1 MKFYTNYFIQVEKN
15 SSTYFQELL
24 LKTRWRSD
32 ELACVCA
39 CQCIHAYMCVCVC
52 ICVWCEGWGDFHP
65 YVFILRQLY
74 KTLCFI
80 IQGFSHTHRHTHTH
94 HHHHPHHPLQSP
106 FNQMDIW
113 IALSV
118 AERGLI
124 AVKQTTRWCHFSLIM
139 MLPIAVAFIFLSD
152 DAWTTGW
159 GHDSDCGCS
168 TGRLRKQTDA
178 ARQLLFRTESRSTT
192 MRPERAT

>member
-1 MKFYTNYFIQVEKN
+1 MK
-15 SSTYFQELL
+15 S
-24 LKTRWRSD
+24 RWPCMCMCLS
-32 ELACVCA
+32 VHT
-39 CQCIHAYMCVCVC
+39 CIHVCVRAC
-52 ICVWCEGWGDFHP
+52 MCVWCEGWGDFHP

-80 IQGFSHTHRHTHTH
+80 IQGFAHTHTH

-118 AERGLI
+118 AERSLI

-168 TGRLRKQTDA
+168 TGRLRKQTDD
-178 ARQLLFRTESRSTT
+178 ARRLLFLTESTSTT
-192 MRPERAT
+192 MRSERAT